1 MVQRGASLRAAA
13 ACYGIG
19 THQLRR
25 LVREGLVTP
34 HAIGRRSIIIFSEL
48 EAALARMPR
57 PRSSKRSDANVAA

>member
-1 MVQRGASLRAAA
+1 MTQRGASPRVAA

-19 THQLRR
+19 QHQLRR
-25 LVREGLVTP
+25 LIREGAVVP
-34 HAIGRRSIIIFSEL
+34 HAVGRRSIILFSEL

>member
-19 THQLRR
+19 VHQLRR
-25 LVREGLVTP
+25 LVREGAVVP
-34 HAIGRRSIIIFSEL
+34 HSVGRRSIILFSEL